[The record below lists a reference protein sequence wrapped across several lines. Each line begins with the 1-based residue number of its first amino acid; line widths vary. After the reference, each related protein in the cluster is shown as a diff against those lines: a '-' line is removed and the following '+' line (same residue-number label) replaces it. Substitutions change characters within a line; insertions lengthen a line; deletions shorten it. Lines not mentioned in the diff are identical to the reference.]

1 LEILGEERRVSH
13 RFPKIESLFSRAART
28 WPTSIFS
35 LFSLFTPTP
44 YNKRGIYAQPSKPQL
59 PTPEASSD
67 DSLPSLDTDISSS
80 DPNDSTDATSDL
92 DWAYPPTPPPLPSFE
107 IPQITIQP
115 QPTILEDPEL
125 ELPALNLPLRQFE
138 DLHVGSDAAD
148 ELEKEIGERMGDNRN
163 VPRDVDMKS
172 VELDTH
178 PCLTDHPTTNNDTN
192 SNHGGE
198 ANTIPSVEVI
208 ITTPS
213 TEEHDELDQ
222 EDPPLDND
230 QSEPQ
235 SPPYFDDEPRLIAD
249 HPPRTY
255 YQGQLEAE
263 LRRILG
269 RILAQMLPLTT
280 LHFGS
285 RVSYRAQHR
294 LREVIP
300 KHLFEMLFREYGSY
314 AELAKSISTVRED
327 QRNIPNRWQVHLP
340 RLRRIR
346 QLIVQ
351 YIHTAESLVKHH
363 GYLDGL
369 KEYVTQN
376 NVEFWNTDPRGLL
389 YYHENQYL
397 YAFHRFLVDESYPD
411 VALRTQRI
419 LQSTFE
425 HSGDLWALVYTI
437 LGRLDPPSYEFE
449 LDCNFVPRT
458 DDAANRKRAHFE
470 QHERFP

>member
-1 LEILGEERRVSH
+1 M
-13 RFPKIESLFSRAART
+13 P
-28 WPTSIFS
+28 
-35 LFSLFTPTP
+35 
-44 YNKRGIYAQPSKPQL
+44 
-59 PTPEASSD
+59 PTPETSTD
-67 DSLPSLDTDISSS
+67 DDLPSLDNDIASS
-80 DPNDSTDATSDL
+80 DPTSSTDITL
-92 DWAYPPTPPPLPSFE
+92 DDEWAYPPMPPPLPSLE
-107 IPQITIQP
+107 VPQITIQP
-115 QPTILEDPEL
+115 LPVVSENLEL
-125 ELPALNLPLRQFE
+125 ELPALELPLRQFE
-138 DLHVGSDAAD
+138 DLQVNSSNVSESGKEAA
-148 ELEKEIGERMGDNRN
+148 GDQLCN
-163 VPRDVDMKS
+163 VPGDVEMVS
-172 VELDTH
+172 AELDTY
-178 PCLTDHPTTNNDTN
+178 LLSTDTTTCDNIN
-192 SNHGGE
+192 SNHGSEENPIPHIE
-198 ANTIPSVEVI
+198 AIASS
-208 ITTPS
+208 PS
-213 TEEHDELDQ
+213 TNDRGELAQ
-222 EDPPLDND
+222 GEDPLDND
-230 QSEPQ
+230 QPGSEDPLDNDQPGSQ
-235 SPPYFDDEPRLIAD
+235 SLPYFDDEPRIIAD
-249 HPPRTY
+249 HPSRTY
-255 YQGQLEAE
+255 YQGQINAE

-300 KHLFEMLFREYGSY
+300 QHLFEMLFREYGSH

-369 KEYVTQN
+369 KEYVAQN
-376 NVEFWNTDPRGLL
+376 DVEFWTTDPRGLL
-389 YYHENQYL
+389 FYHENQYL
-397 YAFHRFLVDESYPD
+397 YAFQQFLVNESYTD

-437 LGRLDPPSYEFE
+437 LGRLDPPLYEFE

-458 DDAANRKRAHFE
+458 DDAANRKRAYFE